1 MEHFMNAV
9 EWPAQQLRFRRPAEF
24 ELHAKTWMAWPHR
37 RDMYAAKLPAMQQA
51 YADVARAI
59 AGFEPVSMVAHP
71 DHADGARAM
80 LGEGIEVV
88 EIPIDDC
95 WIRDSGPTFLKR
107 ADGALAGVSWR
118 FNAWGRKHEPYDQ
131 DNALAERMLAH
142 EGALALRSFLHCEG
156 GSLTTDG
163 EGTLIVTETS
173 LLHSN
178 RNPGMAKAWVEKEL
192 MRMLGMEKVVW
203 LPGDPLDLETD
214 GHVDGMCCFVR
225 PGVVMFEYNPD
236 PSDLH
241 GRILADNLAALRGQ
255 TDARGRNFE
264 VVMIPEA
271 YDVEATSEV
280 FARSYINFA
289 LANGGVV
296 MPTFGRPSG
305 EEAKAAVARAFPER
319 RIVTVDV
326 GAVVPAGGAIH
337 CITQEQPL

>member
-1 MEHFMNAV
+1 MDTTIRPQPQV
-9 EWPAQQLRFRRPAEF
+9 KLRRPGEF
-24 ELHAKTWMAWPHR
+24 EPHAKTWMAWPHR
-37 RDMYAAKLPAMQQA
+37 QDLYGPRLADMQRA
-51 YADVARAI
+51 YADVAKAI
-59 AGFEPVSMVAHP
+59 AQFEPVSMVAHP
-71 DHADGARAM
+71 EHTKSARTL
-80 LGEGIEVV
+80 LGDGIEIVAL
-88 EIPIDDC
+88 PIDDC

-107 ADGALAGVSWR
+107 ADGGLAGVSWR
-118 FNAWGRKHEPYDQ
+118 FNAWGRKHEPFDA
-131 DNALAERMLAH
+131 DDALAGRVLAY
-142 EGALALRSFLHCEG
+142 EEAEMFRSFLHCEG
-156 GSLTTDG
+156 GSLACDG
-163 EGTLIVTETS
+163 DGTLIVTETS
-173 LLHSN
+173 LLHPN
-178 RNPGMAKAWVEKEL
+178 RNPGLSKAWVEQEL
-192 MRMLGMEKVVW
+192 LRMLDVEKVVW

-236 PSDLH
+236 PADLH
-241 GRILADNLAALRGQ
+241 GRILADNLAALKSQ
-255 TDARGRNFE
+255 TDARGRSFE
-264 VVMIPEA
+264 VVPIPEA

-305 EEAKAAVARAFPER
+305 EEAKAAVAKAFPDR

>member
-1 MEHFMNAV
+1 MDTTIRPQPQMK
-9 EWPAQQLRFRRPAEF
+9 LRRPGEF
-24 ELHAKTWMAWPHR
+24 EPHAKTWMAWPHR
-37 RDMYAAKLPAMQQA
+37 QDLYGPRLADMQRA
-51 YADVARAI
+51 YADVAKAI
-59 AGFEPVSMVAHP
+59 AQFEPVSMVAHP
-71 DHADGARAM
+71 EHTKSARTL
-80 LGEGIEVV
+80 LGDGIEIVAL
-88 EIPIDDC
+88 PIDDC

-107 ADGALAGVSWR
+107 ADGGLAGVSWR
-118 FNAWGRKHEPYDQ
+118 FNAWGRKHEPFDA
-131 DNALAERMLAH
+131 DDALAGRVLAY
-142 EGALALRSFLHCEG
+142 EEAEMFRSFLHCEG
-156 GSLTTDG
+156 GSLACDG
-163 EGTLIVTETS
+163 DGTLIVTETS
-173 LLHSN
+173 LLHPN
-178 RNPGMAKAWVEKEL
+178 RNPGLSKAWVEQEL
-192 MRMLGMEKVVW
+192 LRMLDVEKVVW

-236 PSDLH
+236 PADLH
-241 GRILADNLAALRGQ
+241 GRILADNLVALKSQ
-255 TDARGRNFE
+255 TDARGRSFE
-264 VVMIPEA
+264 VIPIPEA

-305 EEAKAAVARAFPER
+305 EEAKAAVAKAFPDR

>member
-1 MEHFMNAV
+1 MDTTIRPQPQV
-9 EWPAQQLRFRRPAEF
+9 KLRRPGEF
-24 ELHAKTWMAWPHR
+24 EPHAKTWMAWPHR
-37 RDMYAAKLPAMQQA
+37 QDLYGTRLADMQRA
-51 YADVARAI
+51 YADVAKAI
-59 AGFEPVSMVAHP
+59 AQFEPVSMVVHP
-71 DHADGARAM
+71 EHTKSARTQ
-80 LGEGIEVV
+80 LGDGIEIVAL
-88 EIPIDDC
+88 PIDDC

-107 ADGALAGVSWR
+107 ADGGLAGVSWR
-118 FNAWGRKHEPYDQ
+118 FNAWGRKHEPFDA
-131 DNALAERMLAH
+131 DDALAGRVLAY
-142 EGALALRSFLHCEG
+142 EEAEMFRSFLHCEG
-156 GSLTTDG
+156 GSLACDG
-163 EGTLIVTETS
+163 DGTLIVTETS
-173 LLHSN
+173 LLHPN
-178 RNPGMAKAWVEKEL
+178 RNPGLSKAWVEQEL
-192 MRMLGMEKVVW
+192 LRMLNVEKVVW

-241 GRILADNLAALRGQ
+241 GRILTDNLVALKNQ
-255 TDARGRNFE
+255 TDARGRSFE
-264 VVMIPEA
+264 VIPIPEA
-271 YDVEATSEV
+271 YDVEATSDV

-305 EEAKAAVARAFPER
+305 EEAKAAVAKAFPDR

>member
-1 MEHFMNAV
+1 MDTRV
-9 EWPAQQLRFRRPAEF
+9 SPQPQVKLRRPGEF
-24 ELHAKTWMAWPHR
+24 EPHAKTWMAWPHR
-37 RDMYAAKLPAMQQA
+37 KDLYGERLPAMQRA
-51 YADVARAI
+51 YADVAHAI

-71 DHADGARAM
+71 QHAADARAY

-107 ADGALAGVSWR
+107 ADGGLAGVSWR
-118 FNAWGRKHEPYDQ
+118 FNAWGGKHTPFDA
-131 DNALAERMLAH
+131 DDALAGRVLAH
-142 EGALALRSFLHCEG
+142 EGAEIAKSFIHCEG
-156 GSLTTDG
+156 GSLACDG
-163 EGTLIVTETS
+163 DGTLIATETS
-173 LLHSN
+173 LLHPN
-178 RNPGMAKAWVEKEL
+178 RNPGLSKAWVEQEL
-192 MRMLGMEKVVW
+192 LRMLGLEKVVW

-236 PSDLH
+236 PTDLH
-241 GRILADNLAALRGQ
+241 GRILADNLAALRRQ
-255 TDARGRNFE
+255 TDARGRSFE
-264 VVMIPEA
+264 VIPIPEA
-271 YDVEATSEV
+271 YDVEATSEI

-289 LANGGVV
+289 LTNGGVV
-296 MPTFGRPSG
+296 MPTFGRPSS
-305 EEAKAAVARAFPER
+305 EEAKAAVAIAFPDR

>member
-1 MEHFMNAV
+1 MDTKAWPDTAV
-9 EWPAQQLRFRRPAEF
+9 KLRRPGEF
-24 ELHAKTWMAWPHR
+24 EPHAKTWMAWPHR
-37 RDMYAAKLPAMQQA
+37 QDLYGDRLPAMQQA

-71 DHADGARAM
+71 DHADGARAH
-80 LGEGIEVV
+80 LGNGIEVV
-88 EIPIDDC
+88 ALPIDDC

-107 ADGALAGVSWR
+107 SDGGLAGVSWR
-118 FNAWGRKHEPYDQ
+118 FNAWGRKHEPFGA
-131 DNALAERMLAH
+131 DNALAGNVLAH
-142 EGALALRSFLHCEG
+142 EGAEILRSFLFCEG
-156 GSLTTDG
+156 GSLACDG
-163 EGTLIVTETS
+163 EGTLIATETS
-173 LLHSN
+173 LLHPN
-178 RNPGMAKAWVEKEL
+178 RNPGLSKAWVEQEL
-192 MRMLGMEKVVW
+192 LRMLGLEKVVW

-214 GHVDGMCCFVR
+214 GHVDGMCCFVK

-236 PSDLH
+236 PADLH
-241 GRILADNLAALRGQ
+241 GRILADNLAALNSQ
-255 TDARGRNFE
+255 TDARGRRFE
-264 VVMIPEA
+264 VIPIPEA

-289 LANGGVV
+289 LTNGGVV

>member
-1 MEHFMNAV
+1 MNAI
-9 EWPAQQLRFRRPAEF
+9 EWPAQHLKVRRPGEF
-24 ELHAKTWMAWPHR
+24 EPHARTWMAWPHR
-37 RDMYAAKLPAMQQA
+37 QDMYGATLPAMQKA
-51 YADVARAI
+51 YADVAHAI
-59 AGFEPVSMVAHP
+59 AQFEPVTMVAHP
-71 DHADGARAM
+71 DHADGARAQ
-80 LGEGIEVV
+80 LGTRIEVV

-95 WIRDSGPTFLKR
+95 WIRDSGPTFLKLD
-107 ADGALAGVSWR
+107 DGGLAGVSWR

-131 DNALAERMLAH
+131 DNALAERLMAR
-142 EGALALRSFLHCEG
+142 EDALMLRSFLHCEG

-163 EGTLIVTETS
+163 QGTLIATETS

-178 RNPGMAKAWVEKEL
+178 RNPGISKAWVEKEL
-192 MRMLGMEKVVW
+192 LRMLGLEKVVW

-214 GHVDGMCCFVR
+214 GHVDGMCCFVK

-241 GRILADNLAALRGQ
+241 GRILADNLAALANQ
-255 TDARGRNFE
+255 TDARGRSFE
-264 VVMIPEA
+264 VIPIPEA
-271 YDVEATSEV
+271 YDVEATSAV

-296 MPTFGRPSG
+296 MPGFGQPSG
-305 EEAKAAVARAFPER
+305 EEAKAAVARAFPDR

>member
-1 MEHFMNAV
+1 MDTKAWPDTAV
-9 EWPAQQLRFRRPAEF
+9 KLRRPGEF
-24 ELHAKTWMAWPHR
+24 EPHAKTWMAWPHR
-37 RDMYAAKLPAMQQA
+37 QDLYGDRLPAMQQA

-59 AGFEPVSMVAHP
+59 ADFEPVSMVAHP
-71 DHADGARAM
+71 DHADSARTH
-80 LGEGIEVV
+80 LGRGIDVV
-88 EIPIDDC
+88 ALPIDDC

-107 ADGALAGVSWR
+107 SDGGLAGVSWR
-118 FNAWGRKHEPYDQ
+118 FNAWGGKHEPFDA
-131 DNALAERMLAH
+131 DDALAGHVLAH
-142 EGALALRSFLHCEG
+142 EDADILRSFLFCEG
-156 GSLTTDG
+156 GSLACDG
-163 EGTLIVTETS
+163 EGTLIATETS
-173 LLHSN
+173 LLHPN
-178 RNPGMAKAWVEKEL
+178 RNPGLSKVWVEQEL
-192 MRMLGMEKVVW
+192 LRMLGLEKVVW

-214 GHVDGMCCFVR
+214 GHVDGMCCFVK

-236 PSDLH
+236 PADLH
-241 GRILADNLAALRGQ
+241 GRILADNLTALNSH
-255 TDARGRNFE
+255 TDARGRRFE
-264 VVMIPEA
+264 VIPIPEA

-289 LANGGVV
+289 LTNGGVV

>member
-1 MEHFMNAV
+1 MNAI
-9 EWPAQQLRFRRPAEF
+9 EWPAQQLKFRRPAEF
-24 ELHAKTWMAWPHR
+24 EPHAKTWMAWPHR
-37 RDMYAAKLPAMQQA
+37 QDMYGAALPAMQKA
-51 YADVARAI
+51 YAAVAHAI
-59 AGFEPVSMVAHP
+59 AQFEPVSMVAHP
-71 DHADGARAM
+71 DHAGDARAM
-80 LGEGIEVV
+80 LGSGIDVV
-88 EIPIDDC
+88 AIPIDDC
-95 WIRDSGPTFLKR
+95 WIRDSGPTFLKL
-107 ADGALAGVSWR
+107 ADGGLAGVSWR

-131 DNALAERMLAH
+131 DNALAERLLNR
-142 EGALALRSFLHCEG
+142 ENALALRSFLHCEG

-163 EGTLIVTETS
+163 EGTLIATETS

-178 RNPGMAKAWVEKEL
+178 RNPGLSKAWVEKEL
-192 MRMLGMEKVVW
+192 LRMLGLEKVVW

-225 PGVVMFEYNPD
+225 PGTVMFEYNPD

-241 GRILADNLAALRGQ
+241 GRVLADNLAALRSQ
-255 TDARGRNFE
+255 TDARGRSFE
-264 VVMIPEA
+264 VIPIPEA

-296 MPTFGRPSG
+296 MPTFGQPSG
-305 EEAKAAVARAFPER
+305 EEAKAAVARAFPDR

-337 CITQEQPL
+337 CITQEQPR

>member
-1 MEHFMNAV
+1 MDTTIRPQPQV
-9 EWPAQQLRFRRPAEF
+9 KLRRPGEF
-24 ELHAKTWMAWPHR
+24 EPHAKTWMAWPHR
-37 RDMYAAKLPAMQQA
+37 QDLYGPRLADMQRA
-51 YADVARAI
+51 YADVAKAI
-59 AGFEPVSMVAHP
+59 AQFEPVSMVAHP
-71 DHADGARAM
+71 EHTKSARTL
-80 LGEGIEVV
+80 LGDGIEIVAL
-88 EIPIDDC
+88 PIDDC

-107 ADGALAGVSWR
+107 ADGGLAGVSWR
-118 FNAWGRKHEPYDQ
+118 FNAWGRKHEPFDA
-131 DNALAERMLAH
+131 DDALAGRVLAY
-142 EGALALRSFLHCEG
+142 EEAEMFRSFLHCEG
-156 GSLTTDG
+156 GSLACDG
-163 EGTLIVTETS
+163 DGTLIVTETS
-173 LLHSN
+173 LLHPN
-178 RNPGMAKAWVEKEL
+178 RNPGLSKAWVELEL
-192 MRMLGMEKVVW
+192 LRMLNVEKVVW

-236 PSDLH
+236 PADLH
-241 GRILADNLAALRGQ
+241 GRILADNLAALKSQ
-255 TDARGRNFE
+255 TDARGRSFE
-264 VVMIPEA
+264 VVPIPEA

-305 EEAKAAVARAFPER
+305 EEAKAAVAKAFPDR

>member
-1 MEHFMNAV
+1 MNAI
-9 EWPAQQLRFRRPAEF
+9 EWPAQQLKIRRPAEF
-24 ELHAKTWMAWPHR
+24 EPHARTWMAWPHR
-37 RDMYAAKLPAMQQA
+37 RDMYGETLPAMQKA
-51 YADVARAI
+51 YADVAHAI
-59 AGFEPVSMVAHP
+59 AEFEPVTMVAHP
-71 DHADGARAM
+71 DHAGGARAQ
-80 LGEGIEVV
+80 LGNGIEVI

-95 WIRDSGPTFLKR
+95 WIRDSGPTFLKL
-107 ADGALAGVSWR
+107 ADGSLAGVSWR

-131 DNALAERMLAH
+131 DNALAERLLARENAH
-142 EGALALRSFLHCEG
+142 ILRSFLHCEG

-163 EGTLIVTETS
+163 QGTLIATETS

-178 RNPGMAKAWVEKEL
+178 RNPGISKAWVEKEL
-192 MRMLGMEKVVW
+192 LRMLGLEKVVW

-214 GHVDGMCCFVR
+214 GHVDGMCCFVK

-241 GRILADNLAALRGQ
+241 GRILADNLAALAGQ
-255 TDARGRNFE
+255 TDARGRSFE
-264 VVMIPEA
+264 VIPIPEA
-271 YDVEATSEV
+271 YDVEATSAV

-296 MPTFGRPSG
+296 MPDFGRPSSV
-305 EEAKAAVARAFPER
+305 EAKAAVARAFPDR

-337 CITQEQPL
+337 CITQEQPV

>member
-1 MEHFMNAV
+1 MDTTIRPQPQMK
-9 EWPAQQLRFRRPAEF
+9 LRRPGEF
-24 ELHAKTWMAWPHR
+24 EPHAKTWMAWPHR
-37 RDMYAAKLPAMQQA
+37 QDLYGPRLADMQRA
-51 YADVARAI
+51 YADVAKAI
-59 AGFEPVSMVAHP
+59 AQFEPVSMVAHP
-71 DHADGARAM
+71 EHTKSARTL
-80 LGEGIEVV
+80 LGDGIEIVAL
-88 EIPIDDC
+88 PIDDC

-107 ADGALAGVSWR
+107 ADGGLAGVSWR
-118 FNAWGRKHEPYDQ
+118 FNAWGRKHEPFDA
-131 DNALAERMLAH
+131 DDALAGRVLAY
-142 EGALALRSFLHCEG
+142 EEAEMFRSFLHCEG
-156 GSLTTDG
+156 GSLACDG
-163 EGTLIVTETS
+163 DGTLIVTETS
-173 LLHSN
+173 LLHPN
-178 RNPGMAKAWVEKEL
+178 RNPGLSKAWVEQEL
-192 MRMLGMEKVVW
+192 LRMLDVEKVVW

-236 PSDLH
+236 PADLH
-241 GRILADNLAALRGQ
+241 GRILADNLVALKSQ
-255 TDARGRNFE
+255 TDARGRSFE
-264 VVMIPEA
+264 VVPIPEA

-305 EEAKAAVARAFPER
+305 EEAKAAVAKAFPDR